1 MSWKPA
7 KAIGA
12 YGGDNLSVAASGGVA
27 ASNGAE
33 KRHTPITFDSP
44 GGKAQKGERQTQKGE
59 RQIYVPPRNKFSS
72 VSGLFSESWIIID
85 SINSEVQFNF

>member
-12 YGGDNLSVAASGGVA
+12 PGGASGDSVA

-44 GGKAQKGERQTQKGE
+44 GSKSQKGE

-72 VSGLFSESWIIID
+72 ASGQFSESWMIRN
-85 SINSEVQFNF
+85 SINSEVQFNFS